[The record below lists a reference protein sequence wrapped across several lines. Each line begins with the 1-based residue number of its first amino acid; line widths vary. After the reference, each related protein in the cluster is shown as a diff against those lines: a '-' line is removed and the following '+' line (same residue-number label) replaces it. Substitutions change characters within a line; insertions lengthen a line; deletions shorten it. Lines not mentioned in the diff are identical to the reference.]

1 MNDNKQVGGN
11 GVTIEEPCEGPT
23 NNNIVVERFDEERQ
37 YRTRKRQP
45 LGE

>member
-1 MNDNKQVGGN
+1 MNGNKQVGGN
-11 GVTIEEPCEGPT
+11 GVTIEEPREGPA
-23 NNNIVVERFDEERQ
+23 NNNVVVERFDEERQ